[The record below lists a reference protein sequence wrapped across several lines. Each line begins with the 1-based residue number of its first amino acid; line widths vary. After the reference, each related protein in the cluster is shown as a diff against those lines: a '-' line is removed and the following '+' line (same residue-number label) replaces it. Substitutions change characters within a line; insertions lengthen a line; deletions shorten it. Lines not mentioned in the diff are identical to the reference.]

1 MIWRSII
8 FRDYCASVMPF
19 VRLFFLNVCFWLTT
33 AMWMGT
39 LFLASTPQVRGD
51 ALTSSR
57 WWQMKVREQAKLSQN
72 RSYQGCLFGD
82 SISSGLGKSFGDG
95 TFNFAMG
102 GLSSVSLLEQL
113 KILKSY
119 NVRCQQVII
128 AIGTND
134 AMNGTDDPTFL
145 QNLND
150 TIALSRSMGATQITL
165 VAAFYSTPQ
174 ASRNPHL
181 AGTNERIQEIN
192 NSIETVANEKHLP
205 YVRAELEPLFDG
217 HTLRSELTDD
227 GVHLNYKGRQIY
239 RQVILNIFNLGS
251 HARQMNQ
258 IDRE

>member
-1 MIWRSII
+1 
-8 FRDYCASVMPF
+8 
-19 VRLFFLNVCFWLTT
+19 
-33 AMWMGT
+33 MWMAT
-39 LFLASTPQVRGD
+39 CFLASTSPVRGD

-57 WWQMKVREQAKLSQN
+57 WWQMKVREQSKLSQN

-82 SISSGLGKSFGDG
+82 SISSGLGKSFGEG

-119 NVRCQQVII
+119 NIQCQQVII

-134 AMNGTDDPTFL
+134 AMNGTDDLTFL

-165 VAAFYSTPQ
+165 VAAFYSTQ
-174 ASRNPHL
+174 EASRNPRL
-181 AGTNERIQEIN
+181 AGTNKRIEEIN
-192 NSIETVANEKHLP
+192 DLISKVANEKHLP
-205 YVRAELEPLFDG
+205 YIQAELQPLFDR
-217 HTLRSELTDD
+217 HTLRTELTYD

-239 RQVILNIFNLGS
+239 RQVILNIFNPGS
-251 HARQMNQ
+251 HARQM
-258 IDRE
+258 DRSDRAVRLLLLRLGFGQL